1 MEDNTKIANLLLEKF
16 VNEEIMTKSE
26 FQMSLDKMMD
36 RHEAKITANI
46 NAKFQTKEDFQL
58 SIDRIMDRHEASIDA
73 KFQIFDNKLQD
84 IRSDM
89 KNMETRV
96 DNRFQTLE
104 THLAQQFLKI
114 DGRFNWI
121 IGLVITSVIG
131 ITGMG
136 LKIMSMIP
144 H

>member
-1 MEDNTKIANLLLEKF
+1 MEDKAKIADLLLEKF

-26 FQMSLDKMMD
+26 FQLSLDRMMD

-46 NAKFQTKEDFQL
+46 DAKFQTKEEFQL
-58 SIDRIMDRHEASIDA
+58 SIDRIMEKHEVRIDA
-73 KFQIFDNKLQD
+73 KF
-84 IRSDM
+84 R
-89 KNMETRV
+89 
-96 DNRFQTLE
+96 TLE

-114 DGRFNWI
+114 DVRFNWI

-136 LKIMSMIP
+136 VKMLSMIP

>member
-1 MEDNTKIANLLLEKF
+1 
-16 VNEEIMTKSE
+16 MTKSE
-26 FQMSLDKMMD
+26 FQLSLDKMMD

-46 NAKFQTKEDFQL
+46 NAKFQTKEEFQT
-58 SIDRIMDRHEASIDA
+58 SIDRIMEKHEASIAA
-73 KFQIFDNKLQD
+73 KFQ
-84 IRSDM
+84 
-89 KNMETRV
+89 NMSFEMRNLETRV
-96 DNRFQTLE
+96 DSRFQTLE
-104 THLAQQFLKI
+104 AHLAQQFLKI